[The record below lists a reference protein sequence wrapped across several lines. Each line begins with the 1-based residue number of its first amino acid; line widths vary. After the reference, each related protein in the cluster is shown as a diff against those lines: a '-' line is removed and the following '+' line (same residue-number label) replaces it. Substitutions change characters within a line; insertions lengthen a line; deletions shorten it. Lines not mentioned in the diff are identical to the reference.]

1 VADPVTVRG
10 RSESQE
16 IIHQLLAQVRRLQLG
31 EHARVRRN
39 EIRASAIR
47 TCVMVLSLAM
57 ARGRTTDGATESK
70 TFAVTF
76 GLHEDKP

>member
-1 VADPVTVRG
+1 
-10 RSESQE
+10 
-16 IIHQLLAQVRRLQLG
+16 
-31 EHARVRRN
+31 
-39 EIRASAIR
+39 
-47 TCVMVLSLAM
+47 MVLSLAM